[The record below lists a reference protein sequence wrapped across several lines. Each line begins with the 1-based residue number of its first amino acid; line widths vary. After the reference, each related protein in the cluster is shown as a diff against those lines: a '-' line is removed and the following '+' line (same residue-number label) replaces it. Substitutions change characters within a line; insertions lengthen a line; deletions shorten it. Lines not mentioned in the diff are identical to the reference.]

1 LSAAPLP
8 ARAQQSRPPRGGR
21 ECGAADSTTFTW
33 RWSPGSSSSS
43 AFATGVI
50 SGRDTLVWSAVYIAF
65 TLGSAI
71 GGRRGFNDGAD
82 TTMRAMKKVL
92 DSAAVAVGVTVGE
105 SLQSLRDDDD
115 RRQQAQNN

>member
-1 LSAAPLP
+1 MSLKTWLLHT
-8 ARAQQSRPPRGGR
+8 QLGR
-21 ECGAADSTTFTW
+21 LALVAWIVFLVG
-33 RWSPGSSSSS
+33 
-43 AFATGVI
+43 FATGVI

-65 TLGSAI
+65 TCGSAI

-115 RRQQAQNN
+115 RRQQAPNN